1 MEKIRVNVLN
11 VRKAEVFFFLVAGS
25 AGFCTD
31 VAIVWLLTRHGIHAL
46 AAQAFAFSCAVVI
59 TWLINRRYTFRAH
72 ARPDFFAEFIHYLGA
87 NIVGA
92 IVTNGLYAVLV
103 LNSTTFLA
111 RPELAVAVGAIAGL
125 VFNFISMKWFV
136 FRSR

>member
-1 MEKIRVNVLN
+1 MTRSNIK
-11 VRKAEVFFFLVAGS
+11 KAEVFFFLAAGS

-31 VAIVWLLTRHGIHAL
+31 VAIVWLLTRHGINAL
-46 AAQAFAFSCAVVI
+46 AAQAFAFSCAVVV

-72 ARPDFFAEFIHYLGA
+72 ARPDVFGEFIHYFGA

-103 LNSTTFLA
+103 LNSAAFLA

-136 FRSR
+136 FRAR

>member
-1 MEKIRVNVLN
+1 MTRSNIKKV
-11 VRKAEVFFFLVAGS
+11 EVFFFLAAGS

-31 VAIVWLLTRHGIHAL
+31 VAIVWSLTRHGINAL

-72 ARPDFFAEFIHYLGA
+72 AWPDVFGEFIHYFGA

-92 IVTNGLYAVLV
+92 IVMNGL
-103 LNSTTFLA
+103 
-111 RPELAVAVGAIAGL
+111 
-125 VFNFISMKWFV
+125 
-136 FRSR
+136 

>member
-1 MEKIRVNVLN
+1 MTRLN
-11 VRKAEVFFFLVAGS
+11 IKKAEVFFFLVAGS
-25 AGFCTD
+25 AGFCAD
-31 VAIVWLLTRHGIHAL
+31 IAIVWLLTRQGVNAL
-46 AAQAFAFSCAVVI
+46 VAQAFAFSCAVVV

-72 ARPDFFAEFIHYLGA
+72 ARQNVFAEFIHYLGA

-103 LNSTTFLA
+103 LNSAIFLA
-111 RPELAVAVGAIAGL
+111 RPELAVVIGAVAGL

-136 FRSR
+136 FRAR